1 MAAARESVQRLYAE
15 IKQRL
20 PFSLGKEKLF
30 FGEYTCKR
38 YMLRILFLKY
48 SLNWSHGSKISND
61 FGVEQPTIEEYMRL
75 QFISAKIDML
85 CDYFCELLS
94 QLYLQN
100 RTMRFFVY
108 EKNYKFCDMNM
119 RTYTCTKRFL

>member
-1 MAAARESVQRLYAE
+1 MTLAQDGYHHQEQYKLHGNWINNNDVHLMSKRTSPALSQRKINENQGVAAARESVQRLYAE

-48 SLNWSHGSKISND
+48 SLN
-61 FGVEQPTIEEYMRL
+61 
-75 QFISAKIDML
+75 
-85 CDYFCELLS
+85 
-94 QLYLQN
+94 
-100 RTMRFFVY
+100 
-108 EKNYKFCDMNM
+108 
-119 RTYTCTKRFL
+119 